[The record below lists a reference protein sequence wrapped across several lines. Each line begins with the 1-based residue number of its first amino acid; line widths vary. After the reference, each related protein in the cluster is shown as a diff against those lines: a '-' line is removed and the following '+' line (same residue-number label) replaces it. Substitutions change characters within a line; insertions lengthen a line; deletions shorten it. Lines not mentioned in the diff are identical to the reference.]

1 MNGAVFIAIAASIGN
16 LLQGWD
22 NATIAGAVLYIKREF
37 KLESEPTIEG
47 LIVAMSLIGATIV
60 TTFSGAVSDMV
71 GRRPM
76 LIIGSML
83 YFLSGL
89 LMLWAPNVYMLLLGR
104 LIDGFGIGLAVTL
117 VPVYISE
124 TAPADIRGSLNTLP
138 QFSGSGGMFLSYC
151 MVFSMSLMEQPN
163 WRLMLGVLSIPS
175 LMYFAL
181 TVFFLPESPRWLVS
195 KGRMVEA
202 KKVLQRLRGREDV
215 SGYFLNPKY
224 QYANDVVN
232 DDEVLNGFHR
242 VVNRMVNDNETRL
255 NINREAERFRLKTG
269 AFGSHQFQ
277 SAVTRC
283 LPGELALLVE
293 GLGVGGETSIEEY
306 IIGPANELNDD
317 EGLAAEKEQIMLYG
331 PEEGQSWIAR
341 PTKGQ
346 SMLGSALGLVS
357 RHGSTESKS
366 NIPLMDPLVT
376 LFGSVHEN
384 LSQMGSMRNSMFPNF
399 GSMFSVAEQHP
410 KTDLWDEET
419 GQREGDED
427 ASDVGGD
434 SDDNLHTPLL
444 SRQATSMEGKDMVP
458 PHPAHGSILSM
469 RRNSSL
475 MTGNTSGEAMGIGGG
490 WQLAWKWSER
500 EGADG
505 KKEGGFKRIYL
516 HQDGAQGSRRGSIVS
531 LPGGD
536 VPEESEYIQASAL
549 VSQPAL
555 YSKELMNQHPVGP
568 AMSHPSEEAAKGPR
582 WGDLLEPGV
591 KHALI
596 VGVGIQILQQFAG
609 INGVLYYTPQ
619 ILEQA
624 GVGVLLSSLG
634 LSSTSTSILIS
645 SLVTLLMLPAIG
657 VAMRFMDFSGR
668 RFLLLATIPV
678 LIATLVVLV
687 ISNVLDFGTVAHA
700 VLSTASVIV
709 YFCCFVMGFGPIPNI
724 LCAEIFP
731 TRVRGLCIAICA
743 LTFWIGDII
752 VTYTLPVML
761 NSLGLA
767 GVFGIYAI
775 FCTIAFVFV
784 FLKVPETKGMPLE
797 VISEFFAVGAKQAKD

>member
-215 SGYFLNPKY
+215 SG
-224 QYANDVVN
+224 
-232 DDEVLNGFHR
+232 
-242 VVNRMVNDNETRL
+242 
-255 NINREAERFRLKTG
+255 
-269 AFGSHQFQ
+269 
-277 SAVTRC
+277 
-283 LPGELALLVE
+283 ELALLVE

-317 EGLAAEKEQIMLYG
+317 EGLAAQKEQIMLYG

-341 PTKGQ
+341 PTKGE